1 MKSTHA
7 PLPKKGFSMV
17 ELLATVAVIGIISF
31 MAIPQ
36 VTRMRSD
43 AEQNLAISRA
53 ETLNL
58 AMANLVQTR
67 GRSQAAADWL
77 TAGNDNNRY
86 ILLRPYLGF
95 AEASLVAYMPGGWDI
110 DFPSPLTDQLIKV
123 TLKNASNTQ
132 IFY

>member
-1 MKSTHA
+1 MKK
-7 PLPKKGFSMV
+7 LKKINVSHGFSMV

-67 GRSQAAADWL
+67 GRSQAAADW
-77 TAGNDNNRY
+77 TAAGNDNGRY
-86 ILLRPYLGF
+86 TLLRPYLGF
-95 AEASLVAYMPGGWDI
+95 AETSLIGYMPGGWDV
-110 DFPSPLTDQLIKV
+110 DFPNALTDQLTKV
-123 TLKNASNTQ
+123 ALKDSNGTQ

>member
-1 MKSTHA
+1 
-7 PLPKKGFSMV
+7 MV

-58 AMANLVQTR
+58 ALANLVQTR
-67 GRSQAAADWL
+67 GRSQAAADWAN
-77 TAGNDNNRY
+77 AGNDNGRY
-86 ILLRPYLGF
+86 TLLRPYLGF

-110 DFPSPLTDQLIKV
+110 DFPAPLTDQLTKAV
-123 TLKNASNTQ
+123 LKDPTGAQKS
-132 IFY
+132 Y